1 MGPEA
6 TMPIKVKD
14 PSASATKYTNNT
26 ANAVGA
32 YKAGVQSPKTSQS
45 AAAIAAVGNWQ
56 AAVTSSNARNAFVSG
71 LTKAGDTAWLNGA
84 LNKGAD
90 RYPVGT
96 RLAAPKWQANVTPF
110 LQAIAGF
117 SLPPKGIRGA
127 AQNWQRSQALGLALH
142 QLKIQRQGG
151 TGS

>member
-1 MGPEA
+1 MA
-6 TMPIKVKD
+6 IKVKD
-14 PSASATKYTNNT
+14 PTASAAKYTNNT
-26 ANAVGA
+26 ANAVAA

-56 AAVTSSNARNAFVSG
+56 QAVSSQQARAAYTSG
-71 LTKAGDTAWLNGA
+71 LTKAGDQGWMNGA

-96 RLAAPKWQANVTPF
+96 RLAAPKWQANVQPY
-110 LQAIAGF
+110 LQLISSAT
-117 SLPPKGIRGA
+117 LPPKGIRGA

-142 QLKIQRQGG
+142 NLKVQRAGG
-151 TGS
+151 ASS